1 MKYII
6 HHKQCLLLLCLLF
19 FFKGVFAQ
27 VDSKDWVY
35 EYSNGKKYAVHI
47 AQAGNTL
54 WGIHTTYNVPVDD
67 IVAANPGIEKGV
79 KEGYRYLIPLGGADM
94 KVLSGTIVREHTVEK
109 GETAFSIAKKYNC
122 SVDDLL
128 KYNPGIDKGLKL
140 GQVLKV
146 IIAPTNE
153 TTPPKQADKPVVS
166 APAVTFTDTVLVYEV
181 KASETLYTIS
191 KRFMVPVTDLQKF
204 NNLKS
209 TNIKAG
215 DIIRVPLKKEN
226 VKPVP
231 VREVQPKEEIRKVD
245 QDLIFKSK
253 SKYNIAV
260 LLSFGLNDKSGNTA
274 LKNLATEFYMGV
286 ELAADSLEKLGFD
299 ATIKIIDIP
308 LDSVGIMKILNTS
321 EMKGMDL
328 IFGPLVP
335 QSADIVGRWCG
346 QQKIRMVCPS
356 ACNSS
361 LLKNNPYI
369 YASVTTDMTQQE
381 VLAKYTIDKYKTAQ
395 IILINPGNSKD
406 QELFDAYRKRFIQL
420 SKKNGNVK
428 LIEAKLSDFTTF
440 IRKSGESVIVFPSRD
455 KGNVLNFINTLHK
468 AVGKSPNADV
478 TVFGL
483 KEWGGFDDI
492 AGYYKTKYK
501 ITWASSSDLNY
512 SLPETQALL
521 RLYRTKYRADM
532 NKAGAHGFDVVYYFT
547 KTLLMKEEV
556 SNEVINAFD
565 LKAVESGGGYENQS
579 CFILKHEDYE
589 LIRVGVF
596 YE

>member
-1 MKYII
+1 MKYFIF
-6 HHKQCLLLLCLLF
+6 LCALVF
-19 FFKGVFAQ
+19 SKGVFAQ
-27 VDSKDWVY
+27 VDAKDWVY

-47 AQAGNTL
+47 AQSGNTL

-94 KVLSGTIVREHTVEK
+94 KVQSGTIVREHTVEK
-109 GETAFSIAKKYNC
+109 GETAFSIAKKYNS

-128 KYNPGIDKGLKL
+128 KYNPGIDKGLKV

-146 IIAPTNE
+146 IIPPTTE
-153 TTPPKQADKPVVS
+153 TAPPKPVDKPAVS
-166 APAVTFTDTVLVYEV
+166 VPSVTFTDTVLVYEV

-191 KRFMVPVTDLQKF
+191 KRFMVPVNELQKF

-209 TNIKAG
+209 TNIKSG
-215 DIIRVPLKKEN
+215 DVLKIPLKKEN
-226 VKPVP
+226 VNQVQI
-231 VREVQPKEEIRKVD
+231 REVQPKEEIRKVD
-245 QDLIFKSK
+245 EELIFKSK
-253 SKYNIAV
+253 TKYNIAV
-260 LLSFGLNDKSGNTA
+260 LLSFGLNDKSGNSA
-274 LKNLATEFYMGV
+274 LRNLATEFYMGV

-299 ATIKIIDIP
+299 ATIKVVDIP
-308 LDSVGIMKILNTS
+308 LDSAGIMKVLNTS

-335 QSADIVGRWCG
+335 QSADVVGRWCG

-361 LLKNNPYI
+361 LVKNNPYI
-369 YASVTTDMTQQE
+369 YASVTSDMTQQE
-381 VLAKYTIDKYKTAQ
+381 VLAKYTIDKFRTAQ
-395 IILINPGNSKD
+395 IILVNPGNSKD
-406 QELFDAYRKRFIQL
+406 QELFDAYRKRFIEL
-420 SKKNGNVK
+420 SKKNGNIK
-428 LIEAKLSDFTTF
+428 LIEAKTSDFTTF
-440 IRKSGESVIVFPSRD
+440 IRKNGESVVVFPSRD
-455 KGNVLNFINTLHK
+455 KGNVISFINSLHK
-468 AVGKSPNADV
+468 AVGKAPNADV
-478 TVFGL
+478 TVFGV
-483 KEWGGFDDI
+483 KEWGGFDDVS
-492 AGYYKTKYK
+492 GYYKTKYK

-512 SLPETQALL
+512 SLPDTQTLL
-521 RLYRTKYRADM
+521 RLYRKKYRADM

-547 KTLLMKEEV
+547 KTLLMKEDV
-556 SNEVINAFD
+556 SSEVINAFD
-565 LKAVESGGGYENQS
+565 LKAAVPGGGYENQS

>member
-1 MKYII
+1 MKYFVFF
-6 HHKQCLLLLCLLF
+6 CLLILSNGSF
-19 FFKGVFAQ
+19 SQ
-27 VDSKDWVY
+27 VDTKDWVY

-94 KVLSGTIVREHTVEK
+94 KVLSGTIVQEHTVQK
-109 GETAFSIAKKYNC
+109 GETAFSVAKKYNA

-128 KYNPGIDKGLKL
+128 KYNPGIDKGLKV
-140 GQVLKV
+140 GQVLKIV
-146 IIAPTNE
+146 VPPSSENV
-153 TTPPKQADKPVVS
+153 PPKQEEKPKATTPS
-166 APAVTFTDTVLVYEV
+166 VTFTDTVLVYEV

-191 KRFMVPVTDLQKF
+191 KRFMVPVAELQKF

-209 TNIKAG
+209 SAIKSG
-215 DIIRVPLKKEN
+215 DVLRIPLKKEN
-226 VKPVP
+226 VKPVQ

-245 QDLIFKSK
+245 EELIFKAK

-260 LLSFGLNDKSGNTA
+260 LLSFGLNDKAGNTA

-286 ELAADSLEKLGFD
+286 QLAADSLERLGFD
-299 ATIKIIDIP
+299 ATIKVIDLP

-369 YASVTTDMTQQE
+369 YASVATDMTQQE
-381 VLAKYTIDKYKTAQ
+381 VLAKYTVTNFKTAQ
-395 IILINPGNSKD
+395 IILVNPGNGKD
-406 QELFDAYRKRFIQL
+406 QELFDAFRKRFIEL

-428 LIEAKLSDFTTF
+428 LIEAKPSDFTTF
-440 IRKSGESVIVFPSRD
+440 IRKTGESVVVFPSRD
-455 KGNVLNFINTLHK
+455 KGSVLNFINALHK

-478 TVFGL
+478 TVMGV
-483 KEWGGFDDI
+483 KEWAGFDDI

-512 SLPETQALL
+512 SLPDTQTLL
-521 RLYRTKYRADM
+521 RLYRKNYRADM
-532 NKAGAHGFDVVYYFT
+532 NKPGAHGFDVVYYFV

-556 SNEVINAFD
+556 STEVINAFG
-565 LKAVESGGGYENQS
+565 LKAVAPGSGYENQS
-579 CFILKHEDYE
+579 CFILRHEDFE
-589 LIRVGVF
+589 LIRVGIF
-596 YE
+596 NE

>member
-1 MKYII
+1 MKY
-6 HHKQCLLLLCLLF
+6 F
-19 FFKGVFAQ
+19 FLICILTFSTGLSAQ
-27 VDSKDWVY
+27 TDTKDWVY

-47 AQAGNTL
+47 AQTGNTL

-79 KEGYRYLIPLGGADM
+79 KEGFRYLIPLGGADM

-128 KYNPGIDKGLKL
+128 KYNPGIDKGLKV

-146 IIAPTNE
+146 IIAPTSE
-153 TTPPKQADKPVVS
+153 QANPTVKPVEK
-166 APAVTFTDTVLVYEV
+166 PAVSTPSITFTDTVLVYEV
-181 KASETLYTIS
+181 KNSETLYTLS
-191 KRFMVPVTDLQKF
+191 KRFMIPVNDLQKF

-209 TNIKAG
+209 TNIKSG
-215 DIIRVPLKKEN
+215 DVLKIPLKKEN
-226 VKPVP
+226 VKQVQ
-231 VREVQPKEEIRKVD
+231 VREVQPKEDIRKVD
-245 QDLIFKSK
+245 EELIFKAK
-253 SKYNIAV
+253 TKYNIAV
-260 LLSFGLNDKSGNTA
+260 LLSFGLNDKGNTG

-299 ATIKIIDIP
+299 ATIKVIDLP
-308 LDSVGIMKILNTS
+308 MDSVGIMRVLNTP
-321 EMKGMDL
+321 EMKDMDL

-346 QQKIRMVCPS
+346 KQKIRMVCPS

-381 VLAKYTIDKYKTAQ
+381 ILAKYTIEKYKTAQ
-395 IILINPGNSKD
+395 IILINPGIAKD
-406 QELFDAYRKRFIQL
+406 QELFDAYRKRFIEL

-428 LIEAKLSDFTTF
+428 LIEAKLSDYSTF
-440 IRKSGESVIVFPSRD
+440 IRKSGESVVILPTRD
-455 KGNVLNFINTLHK
+455 KGTVLNFINSLHK
-468 AVGKSPNADV
+468 SVGKLQNADV
-478 TVFGL
+478 TVMGV

-512 SLPETQALL
+512 SLPDTQALL
-521 RLYRTKYRADM
+521 RLYRKKYRADM

-547 KTLLMKEEV
+547 RTLLMKEEV
-556 SNEVINAFD
+556 PSEVVNAFD
-565 LKAVESGGGYENQS
+565 LKVATTGGGYENQS

>member
-1 MKYII
+1 MKYFNF
-6 HHKQCLLLLCLLF
+6 HKRCLLLICVLIF
-19 FFKGVFAQ
+19 SNGIFAQ
-27 VDSKDWVY
+27 VDTKDWVY

-54 WGIHTTYNVPVDD
+54 WGIHTTYNVPVED

-79 KEGYRYLIPLGGADM
+79 KEGFRYLIPLGGADM
-94 KVLSGTIVREHTVEK
+94 KVQSGTIVREHTVEK
-109 GETAFSIAKKYNC
+109 GETAFSIAKKYNS

-128 KYNPGIDKGLKL
+128 KYNPGIDKGLKI

-146 IIAPTNE
+146 IIAPNAE
-153 TTPPKQADKPVVS
+153 TVPLKQVEKPAVS
-166 APAVTFTDTVLVYEV
+166 VPSVTFTDTVLVYEV
-181 KASETLYTIS
+181 KAGETLYTIS
-191 KRFMVPVTDLQKF
+191 KRFMVPVNELQKF

-209 TNIKAG
+209 TNIKTG
-215 DIIRVPLKKEN
+215 DILRIPLKKEN
-226 VKPVP
+226 VKQVP
-231 VREVQPKEEIRKVD
+231 IREVKPQEEIRKVD
-245 QDLIFKSK
+245 EELIFKSK
-253 SKYNIAV
+253 AKYTIAV
-260 LLSFGLNDKSGNTA
+260 LLSFGLNDKSGNSA

-299 ATIKIIDIP
+299 ATIKVIDIP
-308 LDSVGIMKILNTS
+308 LDSIGIMKVLNTA

-335 QSADIVGRWCG
+335 QSADVVGRWCG

-361 LLKNNPYI
+361 LLKSNPYI

-381 VLAKYTIDKYKTAQ
+381 ILAKYTIDQFKTAQ
-395 IILINPGNSKD
+395 VILINPGNSKD
-406 QELFDAYRKRFIQL
+406 QELFDAYRKRFIEL
-420 SKKNGNVK
+420 SKKNGNIK

-440 IRKSGESVIVFPSRD
+440 IRKSGESVVVFPSRD
-455 KGNVLNFINTLHK
+455 KGNVISFINNLHK

-478 TVFGL
+478 TVLGV

-492 AGYYKTKYK
+492 SGYYKTKYK

-512 SLPETQALL
+512 SLPDTQTLL
-521 RLYRTKYRADM
+521 RLYRKKYRADM

-547 KTLLMKEEV
+547 RTLLMKEEV
-556 SNEVINAFD
+556 PGEVINAFN
-565 LKAVESGGGYENQS
+565 LKAAAPGGGYENQS

>member
-1 MKYII
+1 MNYFI
-6 HHKQCLLLLCLLF
+6 HYKQCLLLLCLLF
-19 FFKGVFAQ
+19 FSKGVFGQ

-35 EYSNGKKYAVHI
+35 EYSNGKKYAVHV

-94 KVLSGTIVREHTVEK
+94 KVVSGTIVREHTVEK

-128 KYNPGIDKGLKL
+128 KYNPGIDKGLKI

-146 IIAPTNE
+146 IIAPTSE
-153 TTPPKQADKPVVS
+153 SIPPKQADKPVVS
-166 APAVTFTDTVLVYEV
+166 TPAITFTDTVLVYEV
-181 KASETLYTIS
+181 KPSETLYTIS
-191 KRFMVPVTDLQKF
+191 KRFMVPVNDLQKF

-209 TNIKAG
+209 SNIKAG

-231 VREVQPKEEIRKVD
+231 VRQIQPKEEVRKVD

-299 ATIKIIDIP
+299 ATIKIIDLP

-335 QSADIVGRWCG
+335 QSADVVGRWCG

-369 YASVTTDMTQQE
+369 YASVATDMTQQE

-395 IILINPGNSKD
+395 IILINPGNTKD
-406 QELFDAYRKRFIQL
+406 QELFDAYRKRFVEL

-440 IRKSGESVIVFPSRD
+440 IRKSGESVVVFPSRD
-455 KGNVLNFINTLHK
+455 KGSVLNFINTLHK
-468 AVGKSPNADV
+468 AIGKSPNADV

-492 AGYYKTKYK
+492 AGYYKSKYK

-556 SNEVINAFD
+556 SNEVINSFD

>member
-1 MKYII
+1 MKY
-6 HHKQCLLLLCLLF
+6 F
-19 FFKGVFAQ
+19 FLTCILTFSAGLFAQ
-27 VDSKDWVY
+27 TDTKDWVY
-35 EYSNGKKYAVHI
+35 EYSNGKKYAVHV

-79 KEGYRYLIPLGGADM
+79 KEGFRYLIPLGGADM

-128 KYNPGIDKGLKL
+128 KHNPGIDKGLKV

-146 IIAPTNE
+146 IIAPTSE
-153 TTPPKQADKPVVS
+153 QANPTVKPTEKPAVS
-166 APAVTFTDTVLVYEV
+166 APSITFTDTVLVYEV
-181 KASETLYTIS
+181 KNSETLYTLS
-191 KRFMVPVTDLQKF
+191 KRFMVPVNDLQKF
-204 NNLKS
+204 NNLKT
-209 TNIKAG
+209 TNIKSG
-215 DIIRVPLKKEN
+215 DVLKIPLKKEN
-226 VKPVP
+226 VKQVQ
-231 VREVQPKEEIRKVD
+231 VRKVEPREEVRKVD
-245 QDLIFKSK
+245 DELIFKAK
-253 SKYNIAV
+253 TKYNIAV
-260 LLSFGLNDKSGNTA
+260 LLSFGLNDRGNTG

-299 ATIKIIDIP
+299 ATIKVIDLP
-308 LDSVGIMKILNTS
+308 MDSVGIMRVLNNP
-321 EMKGMDL
+321 EMKDMDL

-346 QQKIRMVCPS
+346 KQKIRMVCPS
-356 ACNSS
+356 ACNSA

-369 YASVTTDMTQQE
+369 YASVTSDMTQQE
-381 VLAKYTIDKYKTAQ
+381 ILAKYTIEKYKTAQ
-395 IILINPGNSKD
+395 IILINPGIAKD
-406 QELFDAYRKRFIQL
+406 QELFDAYRKRFIEL

-428 LIEAKLSDFTTF
+428 LIEAKLSDYSTF
-440 IRKSGESVIVFPSRD
+440 IRKTGESVVVLPTRD
-455 KGNVLNFINTLHK
+455 KGTVLNFINSLHK
-468 AVGKSPNADV
+468 SVGKLQNADV
-478 TVFGL
+478 TVMGV
-483 KEWGGFDDI
+483 KEWAGFDDI

-512 SLPETQALL
+512 SLPDTQTLL
-521 RLYRTKYRADM
+521 RLYRKKYRADM

-547 KTLLMKEEV
+547 RTLLMKEEV
-556 SNEVINAFD
+556 PSEVVNAFD
-565 LKAVESGGGYENQS
+565 PKVAVPGGGYENQS

>member
-1 MKYII
+1 MKY
-6 HHKQCLLLLCLLF
+6 F
-19 FFKGVFAQ
+19 FLACILTFSAGLFAQ
-27 VDSKDWVY
+27 TDTKDWVY

-79 KEGYRYLIPLGGADM
+79 KEGFRYLIPLGGADM

-128 KYNPGIDKGLKL
+128 KYNPGIDKGLKI

-146 IIAPTNE
+146 IIAPTSE
-153 TTPPKQADKPVVS
+153 QATPTVKPVEKPAVS
-166 APAVTFTDTVLVYEV
+166 APSITFTDTVLVYEV
-181 KASETLYTIS
+181 KNSETLYTLS
-191 KRFMVPVTDLQKF
+191 KRFMVPVNDLQKF

-209 TNIKAG
+209 TNIKSG
-215 DIIRVPLKKEN
+215 DVLKIPLKKEN
-226 VKPVP
+226 VKQVQ
-231 VREVQPKEEIRKVD
+231 VRKVEPREEARKVD
-245 QDLIFKSK
+245 DELIFKAK
-253 SKYNIAV
+253 TKYNIAV
-260 LLSFGLNDKSGNTA
+260 LLSFGLNDKGNTG

-299 ATIKIIDIP
+299 ATIKVIDLP
-308 LDSVGIMKILNTS
+308 MDSVGIMRVLNTP
-321 EMKGMDL
+321 EMKDMDL

-346 QQKIRMVCPS
+346 KQKIRMVCPS
-356 ACNSS
+356 ACNSA
-361 LLKNNPYI
+361 LLKGNPYI
-369 YASVTTDMTQQE
+369 YASVTSDMTQQE
-381 VLAKYTIDKYKTAQ
+381 ILAKYTIEKYKTAQ
-395 IILINPGNSKD
+395 IILINPGIAKD
-406 QELFDAYRKRFIQL
+406 QELFDAYRKRFIEL

-428 LIEAKLSDFTTF
+428 LIEAKLSDYSTF
-440 IRKSGESVIVFPSRD
+440 IRKTGESVVVLPTRD
-455 KGNVLNFINTLHK
+455 KGTVLNFINSLHK
-468 AVGKSPNADV
+468 SVGKLQNADV
-478 TVFGL
+478 TVMGV
-483 KEWGGFDDI
+483 KEWAGFDDI

-512 SLPETQALL
+512 SLPDTQTLL
-521 RLYRTKYRADM
+521 RLYRKKYRADM

-547 KTLLMKEEV
+547 RTLLMKEEV
-556 SNEVINAFD
+556 PSEVVNAFD
-565 LKAVESGGGYENQS
+565 PKVAVPGGGYENQS

>member
-1 MKYII
+1 MKYFIF
-6 HHKQCLLLLCLLF
+6 LCLFLF
-19 FFKGVFAQ
+19 SKGLFAQ
-27 VDSKDWVY
+27 VDTKDWVY

-54 WGIHTTYNVPVDD
+54 WGIHTTYNVPVED

-94 KVLSGTIVREHTVEK
+94 KVQSGTIVREHTVEK
-109 GETAFSIAKKYNC
+109 GETAFSIAKKYNS

-128 KYNPGIDKGLKL
+128 KYNPGIDKGLKI

-146 IIAPTNE
+146 IVAPTSENI
-153 TTPPKQADKPVVS
+153 PPKQEDKPKVTPPS
-166 APAVTFTDTVLVYEV
+166 VTFTDTVLVYEV
-181 KASETLYTIS
+181 KAGETLYTIS
-191 KRFMVPVTDLQKF
+191 KRFMVPVNDLQKF

-209 TNIKAG
+209 ASIKSG
-215 DIIRVPLKKEN
+215 DVLRIPLKKEN
-226 VKPVP
+226 VKQVQI
-231 VREVQPKEEIRKVD
+231 REVQPKEEVRKVD
-245 QDLIFKSK
+245 EELIFKSK
-253 SKYNIAV
+253 AKYNIAV
-260 LLSFGLNDKSGNTA
+260 LLSFGLNDKSANTA

-299 ATIKIIDIP
+299 ATIKVIDIP
-308 LDSVGIMKILNTS
+308 LDSVGILKVLNTA

-328 IFGPLVP
+328 VFGPLVP
-335 QSADIVGRWCG
+335 QSADVVGRWCG

-369 YASVTTDMTQQE
+369 YASVTSDMTQQE
-381 VLAKYTIDKYKTAQ
+381 VLAKYTIDKFKTAQ
-395 IILINPGNSKD
+395 IILVNPGNSKD
-406 QELFDAYRKRFIQL
+406 QELFDAYRKRFMEL
-420 SKKNGNVK
+420 SKKNGNIK
-428 LIEAKLSDFTTF
+428 LIDAKTSDFTTF
-440 IRKSGESVIVFPSRD
+440 IRKNGESVVIFPSRD
-455 KGNVLNFINTLHK
+455 KGKVISFINALHK

-478 TVFGL
+478 TVFGT

-492 AGYYKTKYK
+492 SGYYKTRYK
-501 ITWASSSDLNY
+501 ITWTSSSDLNY
-512 SLPETQALL
+512 SLPDTQTLL
-521 RLYRTKYRADM
+521 RLYRKKFHTDM
-532 NKAGAHGFDVVYYFT
+532 NKAGAQGFDVVYYFA
-547 KTLLMKEEV
+547 KTLLMKEKVE
-556 SNEVINAFD
+556 SEVINAFD
-565 LKAVESGGGYENQS
+565 LKAALPGSGYENHA

>member
-1 MKYII
+1 MKY
-6 HHKQCLLLLCLLF
+6 F
-19 FFKGVFAQ
+19 FLICILTFSTGLFAQ
-27 VDSKDWVY
+27 TDTKDWVY
-35 EYSNGKKYAVHI
+35 EYSNGKKYAVHV
-47 AQAGNTL
+47 AQPGNTL

-79 KEGYRYLIPLGGADM
+79 KEGFRYLIPLGGADM

-128 KYNPGIDKGLKL
+128 KYNPGIDKGLKV

-146 IIAPTNE
+146 IIAPTSEQANPTVKPTE
-153 TTPPKQADKPVVS
+153 KPAVSTPS
-166 APAVTFTDTVLVYEV
+166 VTFTDTVLVYEV
-181 KASETLYTIS
+181 KNSETLYTLS
-191 KRFMVPVTDLQKF
+191 KRFMVPVNDLQKF

-209 TNIKAG
+209 TNIKSG
-215 DIIRVPLKKEN
+215 DILKIPLKKEN
-226 VKPVP
+226 VKQVP
-231 VREVQPKEEIRKVD
+231 IREVKPKEEVRKVD
-245 QDLIFKSK
+245 DELIFKAK
-253 SKYNIAV
+253 TKYNIAV
-260 LLSFGLNDKSGNTA
+260 LLSFGLNDKGNTG

-299 ATIKIIDIP
+299 ATIKVIDLP
-308 LDSVGIMKILNTS
+308 MDSVGIMRVLNTP
-321 EMKGMDL
+321 EMKDMDL

-346 QQKIRMVCPS
+346 KQKIRMVCPS

-381 VLAKYTIDKYKTAQ
+381 ILAKYTIEKYKTAQ
-395 IILINPGNSKD
+395 IILINPGIAKD
-406 QELFDAYRKRFIQL
+406 QELFDAYRKRFIEL

-428 LIEAKLSDFTTF
+428 LIEAKLSDYSTF
-440 IRKSGESVIVFPSRD
+440 IRKTGESVVVLPTRD
-455 KGNVLNFINTLHK
+455 KGTVLNFINSLHK
-468 AVGKSPNADV
+468 SVGKLQNADV
-478 TVFGL
+478 TVMGV

-492 AGYYKTKYK
+492 AGYYKSKYK

-512 SLPETQALL
+512 SLPDTQTLL
-521 RLYRTKYRADM
+521 RLYRKKYRADM

-547 KTLLMKEEV
+547 RTLLMKEEV
-556 SNEVINAFD
+556 PSEVVNAFD
-565 LKAVESGGGYENQS
+565 LKVAVPGGGYENQS

>member
-1 MKYII
+1 MKY
-6 HHKQCLLLLCLLF
+6 F
-19 FFKGVFAQ
+19 FLTCILTFSTGLFAQ
-27 VDSKDWVY
+27 TDTKDWVY

-47 AQAGNTL
+47 AQPGNTL

-79 KEGYRYLIPLGGADM
+79 KEGFRYLIPLGGADM

-128 KYNPGIDKGLKL
+128 KYNPGIDKGLKV

-146 IIAPTNE
+146 IIAPTSE
-153 TTPPKQADKPVVS
+153 QANPTVKPTEKPAVS
-166 APAVTFTDTVLVYEV
+166 APSITFTDTVLVYEV
-181 KASETLYTIS
+181 KSSETLYTLS
-191 KRFMVPVTDLQKF
+191 KRFMVPVNDLQKF
-204 NNLKS
+204 NNLKT
-209 TNIKAG
+209 TNIKSG
-215 DIIRVPLKKEN
+215 DVLKIPLKKEN
-226 VKPVP
+226 VEQVQ
-231 VREVQPKEEIRKVD
+231 VRKVQPREEVRKVD
-245 QDLIFKSK
+245 EELIFKAK
-253 SKYNIAV
+253 NKYSIAV
-260 LLSFGLNDKSGNTA
+260 LLSFGLNDKGNTG

-299 ATIKIIDIP
+299 ATIKVIDLP
-308 LDSVGIMKILNTS
+308 MDSVGIMRVLNTP
-321 EMKGMDL
+321 EMKDMDL
-328 IFGPLVP
+328 IFGPLIP

-346 QQKIRMVCPS
+346 KQKIRMVCPS
-356 ACNSS
+356 ACNSA

-369 YASVTTDMTQQE
+369 YASVTSDMTQQE
-381 VLAKYTIDKYKTAQ
+381 ILAKYTIEKYKTAQ
-395 IILINPGNSKD
+395 IILINPGIAKD
-406 QELFDAYRKRFIQL
+406 QELFDAYRKRFIEL

-428 LIEAKLSDFTTF
+428 LIEAKLSDYSTF
-440 IRKSGESVIVFPSRD
+440 IRKTGESVVILPTRD
-455 KGNVLNFINTLHK
+455 KGTVLNFINSLHK
-468 AVGKSPNADV
+468 SVGKLQNADV
-478 TVFGL
+478 TVMGV
-483 KEWGGFDDI
+483 KEWAGFDDI

-512 SLPETQALL
+512 SLPDTQTLL
-521 RLYRTKYRADM
+521 RLYRKKYRADM

-547 KTLLMKEEV
+547 RTLLMKEEV
-556 SNEVINAFD
+556 PSEVVNAFD
-565 LKAVESGGGYENQS
+565 PKVAVPGGGYENQS